1 MENQPKKWSAK
12 DLIMITFYWGRIVKK
27 YVLIILAIV
36 LCIRFSANAA
46 VNLSALFIR
55 HLSTCE
61 QFSHDDGRKITMI
74 LGWTNRKCY
83 FQEITHNR
91 TIMCGLSPI
100 ELMQF
105 TQEIKGEYEYS
116 KGLASI
122 ARVRP
127 YFKSQDTCIVK
138 TRIPDETGF

>member
-1 MENQPKKWSAK
+1 M
-12 DLIMITFYWGRIVKK
+12 KK
-27 YVLIILAIV
+27 YVFIIFTIALFIG
-36 LCIRFSANAA
+36 FSANAA
-46 VNLSALFIR
+46 VNLSAVFLR
-55 HLSTCE
+55 NLSTCE
-61 QFSHDDGRKITMI
+61 HFSHDDGRKITMI

-91 TIMCGLSPI
+91 TIMCGLSPL
-100 ELMQF
+100 ELMNF
-105 TQEIKGEYEYS
+105 TQEIKGEYDYS

-138 TRIPDETGF
+138 TRKPDETGF